1 MSAPWICSVP
11 TPGSTAQRPL
21 RIGMTCYPT
30 MGGSGVIATEI
41 GLALLQHGHEVHFI
55 CAAVPER
62 LRPWMGGDAQTG
74 TRHPRLHMHL
84 VEVEEYLLPH
94 MGSYPLALAAR
105 LAEIGRTH
113 RLDLWHLHY
122 AVPHAVSALLARQ
135 LLAAEPSPSAEAA
148 PSVRTVLTL
157 HGTDVTGI
165 GQSPSLRAINRF
177 ALLSCDAL
185 TVPSQYLKEAAYTQ
199 LDLPATRPIVVI
211 PNFVDTDALRPL
223 TPPVAAAAAGRA
235 FTLCHA
241 SNFRPL
247 KRIEDVIHT
256 FARVRAAT
264 ARPLRLLLI
273 GEGPER
279 PPSEALVRSLG
290 LSDDV
295 EFLGFQQ
302 TLAEAFARSDVFLL
316 PSQNESFGLAALEAQ
331 SCGLPVVASHVGGLP
346 EVIREGETG
355 FLLPVGDVAGMAAAV
370 LRLLADEAL
379 QARMR
384 AAARQSAVGRFARE
398 PRIREYEACY
408 RRILETPA

>member
-1 MSAPWICSVP
+1 M
-11 TPGSTAQRPL
+11 PGAGDSTERPL
-21 RIGMTCYPT
+21 RIGITCYPT

-41 GLALLQHGHEVHFI
+41 GLALLARGHEVHFI

-62 LRPWMGGDAQTG
+62 LRPWMEGASAT
-74 TRHPRLHMHL
+74 TPRHPRLHLQL

-105 LAEIGRTH
+105 LAQVSRAH
-113 RLDLWHLHY
+113 HLDLWHLHY

-135 LLAAEPSPSAEAA
+135 LLAADPPRADA
-148 PSVRTVLTL
+148 PPCPRTVLTL
-157 HGTDVTGI
+157 HGTDVTGV

-185 TVPSQYLKEAAYTQ
+185 TVPSQYLRDAAHTQ
-199 LDLPATRPIVVI
+199 LDLPRATPIVVI
-211 PNFVDTDALRPL
+211 PNFVDTDELRPPSD
-223 TPPVAAAAAGRA
+223 PPAARSTRP

-247 KRIEDVIHT
+247 KRIDDVIHT

-264 ARPLRLLLI
+264 SQPVRLLLI

-279 PPSEALVRSLG
+279 APSEELVRHLG
-290 LSDDV
+290 LSAAV

-302 TLAEAFARSDVFLL
+302 TLAPAFADSDVFLL
-316 PSQNESFGLAALEAQ
+316 PSQSESFGLAALEAQ
-331 SCGLPVVASHVGGLP
+331 SCGLPVVASRVGGLP

-355 FLLPVGDVAGMAAAV
+355 FLRPVGDVAGMAEAV
-370 LRLLADEAL
+370 LSLLHDPDRH
-379 QARMR
+379 ARMR
-384 AAARQSAVGRFARE
+384 QAARQSAVQHFGRE
-398 PRIREYEACY
+398 PRIDEYEACY
-408 RRILETPA
+408 RRLLRLAR